1 MAEPSIGEAISLQ
14 GQTNNTLRLA
24 QSAGQAFARKAA
36 VDEKK
41 QARKDLEDQKQQ
53 EDIKGLFR
61 ERGKLHPL
69 VLGEMDKIFDQTLT
83 DMEKIKSSENPYAS
97 NQYAQIERNLR
108 GKLIELTSYSRQ
120 LDGFDQQIKFRDEKR
135 KYYGDA
141 ISPFLETYRK
151 ATSLDDLKKFANENP
166 DFQDANFRIDPNGIP
181 TLAEETALPITED
194 LARAAKNLNSV
205 IQYRDVVSVP
215 GLSAT
220 KELRDVM
227 GKPLYKDDAKRAFQN
242 NPQLYPDG
250 KPPKS
255 LEDEV
260 DDYMI
265 LYGEDVIRQASTK
278 FNLGIKRGP
287 QGYTEQDKKKVTDA
301 LVLYMSQFSN
311 PELKGKLA
319 QDRQGTNIYM
329 PDNAA
334 SPGDISVGLEALDLK
349 TPGDLVDNVKI
360 AENQKTPKKAES
372 LASIVVG
379 TPDAFV
385 QASDQVT
392 DEFGNK
398 LTGNFTGEI
407 TAVRLMPYKLVNGVK
422 VIARY
427 DDASKIAGV
436 APFVQ
441 FNNKSSQ
448 YYTTLANYANPA
460 AFAGTKYK
468 AGEWTKIFMQFY
480 KLQDKVNNA
489 MSGKKFKTQQEF
501 NTFAQPLLTLP
512 K

>member
-41 QARKDLEDQKQQ
+41 QARKDLEDQRQQ

-69 VLGEMDKIFDQTLT
+69 VLGEMDKIFDQTIT

-97 NQYAQIERNLR
+97 NQYAKIERNLR
-108 GKLIELTSYSRQ
+108 GKMIELSSFSRQ

-141 ISPFLETYRK
+141 VGSFLDVYTK

-166 DFQDANFRIDPNGIP
+166 NFQDANFSVDPNGIP
-181 TLAEETALPITED
+181 TLREEIALPITED
-194 LARAAKNLNSV
+194 LARYAKNLNSV

-227 GKPLYKDDAKRAFQN
+227 GKPLYKADAIQAFKN

-260 DDYMI
+260 DDYII

-278 FNLGIKRGP
+278 FNLGIQKGP
-287 QGYTEQDKKKVTDA
+287 QGYTEEDQKKVKDA

-319 QDRQGTNIYM
+319 QDRQGTVINM

-349 TPGDLVDNVKI
+349 TPGDLVDNVKL
-360 AENQKTPKKAES
+360 AENQKTPRKAES

-398 LTGNFTGEI
+398 LTGNFRGDI
-407 TAVRLMPYKLVNGVK
+407 TAIRLMPYKIVNGVK
-422 VIARY
+422 VIARH
-427 DDASKIAGV
+427 DDAKKIVGV

-448 YYTTLANYANPA
+448 YYTPLANYANPA
-460 AFAGTKYK
+460 SFAGSKYK
-468 AGEWTKIFMQFY
+468 AAEWTKIFVQFY
-480 KLQDKVNNA
+480 KLEGKINNA
-489 MSGKKFKTQQEF
+489 MKDKSFGTQQEF

>member
-1 MAEPSIGEAISLQ
+1 MAEPSIGEAIALQ
-14 GQTNNTLRLA
+14 GQTNNTLRMA
-24 QSAGQAFARKAA
+24 QAAGQAFARKAA
-36 VDEKK
+36 IDEKK
-41 QARKDLEDQKQQ
+41 RAKKDLEDQKQR
-53 EDIKGLFR
+53 EDISGLFK

-69 VLGEMDKIFDQTLT
+69 VLAEMDKIFDQTIT
-83 DMEKIKSSENPYAS
+83 DMEKVKSSENPYAS
-97 NQYAQIERNLR
+97 NEYAKIERNLR
-108 GKLIELTSYSRQ
+108 GKLIELTTYSRQ
-120 LDGFDQQIKFRDEKR
+120 LENFDNQIKFRDEKR

-141 ISPFLETYRK
+141 VSPFLDVYRK
-151 ATSLDDLKKFANENP
+151 ATSLEDLKAFAQSNP
-166 DFQDANFRIDPNGIP
+166 DFQDQNFRIDPNGIP
-181 TLAEETALPITED
+181 TLSEEIALPITED

-205 IQYRDVVSVP
+205 IQYRNVVSVP

-220 KELRDVM
+220 KELQDVY
-227 GKPLYKDDAKRAFQN
+227 GKPLYKEDAKKAFEN
-242 NPQLYPDG
+242 NKALYPDG
-250 KPPKS
+250 KPPRS

-260 DDYMI
+260 DDYI
-265 LYGEDVIRQASTK
+265 VLYGDDVIRQASSK
-278 FNLGIKRGP
+278 FNLGIKPGP
-287 QGYTEQDKKKVTDA
+287 NGYTPEDRKKVKDS
-301 LVLYMSQFSN
+301 LILYMAQFSN

-319 QDRQGTNIYM
+319 QDRQGTVINM

-334 SPGDISVGLEALDLK
+334 SPGDISVGLETLDLK

-360 AENQKTPKKAES
+360 AENQKTPKKAQS

-379 TPDAFV
+379 TPNAFV

-392 DEFGNK
+392 DEYGNR
-398 LTGNFTGEI
+398 LSGNFTGEI

-422 VIARY
+422 VVARH

-448 YYTTLANYANPA
+448 YYTPLANYANPA

-468 AGEWTKIFMQFY
+468 AGEWTKIFIQFY
-480 KLQDKVNNA
+480 KLQDQVNNA
-489 MSGKKFKTQQEF
+489 MAGKKFKTQQEF
-501 NTFAQPLLTLP
+501 NTFAQPLLKLP

>member
-1 MAEPSIGEAISLQ
+1 MAEPSIAEAISLQ
-14 GQTNNTLRLA
+14 GQTNNTLRMA

-36 VDEKK
+36 MDEKK
-41 QARKDLEDQKQQ
+41 QARKQLEDQRQQ
-53 EDIKGLFR
+53 EDIKGLFK

-69 VLGEMDKIFDQTLT
+69 VLGEMDKIFDQTIT

-97 NQYAQIERNLR
+97 NQYAQVERNLR

-141 ISPFLETYRK
+141 VGSFLDVYRK
-151 ATSLDDLKKFANENP
+151 ATSLDDLKKFASQNP
-166 DFQDANFRIDPNGIP
+166 DFQDANFRLDPNGIP

-227 GKPLYKDDAKRAFQN
+227 GKPLYKDDAKQAFKN

-260 DDYMI
+260 DDYII

-278 FNLGIKRGP
+278 FNLGIKKGP
-287 QGYTEQDKKKVTDA
+287 EGYTEQDGKKVKDA
-301 LVLYMSQFSN
+301 LILYMSQFSN

-319 QDRQGTNIYM
+319 QDRTGTQIFM

-349 TPGDLVDNVKI
+349 TPGDLVDNVKL
-360 AENQKTPKKAES
+360 AENQKTPRKAES

-398 LTGNFTGEI
+398 LTGNFTGDI
-407 TAVRLMPYKLVNGVK
+407 TAIRLMPYKIVNGVK
-422 VIARY
+422 VIARH
-427 DDASKIAGV
+427 DDAKKIVGV

-441 FNNKSSQ
+441 FNNKASQ
-448 YYTTLANYANPA
+448 YYTPLANYSNPA
-460 AFAGTKYK
+460 SFAGSKYK
-468 AGEWTKIFMQFY
+468 AAEWTKIFIQFY
-480 KLQDKVNNA
+480 KLEGKINTAMKDK
-489 MSGKKFKTQQEF
+489 SFGTQQEF